1 MEVTSKQLLIEGPNR
16 GGVGQPATSEFPLLG
31 TCLLFDCRADGSLID
46 RLGSEAISG
55 NHVGEIDE
63 RTGDSHAMYR
73 GQGTSQLARTRFRFC
88 RDLVQRFGV
97 QGRAL
102 EHAKWAPVSAVGFE
116 YDPYNKLRHTDLW
129 FEVGTKAEDEWP
141 VSENGKVRSSLISR
155 TNEVDRESRVLAQYE
170 KKPEENEAF
179 EFNEKPS
186 RFYYD
191 VEAVG
196 QLKPE
201 EIVLKVSKQFL

>member
-1 MEVTSKQLLIEGPNR
+1 MLPQTVCTDC
-16 GGVGQPATSEFPLLG
+16 GGTV
-31 TCLLFDCRADGSLID
+31 I
-46 RLGSEAISG
+46 
-55 NHVGEIDE
+55 
-63 RTGDSHAMYR
+63 
-73 GQGTSQLARTRFRFC
+73 
-88 RDLVQRFGV
+88 
-97 QGRAL
+97 
-102 EHAKWAPVSAVGFE
+102 E
-116 YDPYNKLRHTDLW
+116 YDAAAGNG
-129 FEVGTKAEDEWP
+129 FCVNCGTVVE
-141 VSENGKVRSSLISR
+141 ENTIVNEVRSSLISR
-155 TNEVDRESRVLAQYE
+155 ANEVDRECRVLAQYE